1 MSTKKQTMNGID
13 DLPLSDELVL
23 AYLQDEPEFF
33 NRNSQLVTNLRLEDQ
48 QRGTVS
54 LVQRQQQ
61 QLRQKVTL
69 LEDEI
74 TQLMSVANHN
84 EQLFTLYSDLYLK
97 LIDCESVDS
106 LLDYL
111 SYSVT
116 ELLSLSVFKVWLDP
130 TLIKQTIT
138 HQCISKND
146 CGGILQNRL
155 EHDDYYFGRLQQ
167 TEQSLIFTRICSG
180 SVVLVKLAH
189 EDKTLGFLTIC
200 SEDAQHFDPRMDTM
214 LLSQFRR
221 LVSKL
226 LYKHLQLS

>member
-1 MSTKKQTMNGID
+1 MNGID

-138 HQCISKND
+138 HQCISEND